1 MIWKHPQLWLI
12 PPTLAVLIATHF
24 SRKRISVEQQTTIR
38 YLAATVLYASSC
50 ADIFLRGVAVAP
62 WLPLVL
68 AGLSIL
74 GVLAGILLRV
84 RAFLY
89 LGTAFLLVAIF
100 TMIWYA
106 AVELERTWIWWVAG
120 IVTGIL
126 IITLFGLF
134 EKKRNDLLKLV
145 DHLKKWDA

>member
-1 MIWKHPQLWLI
+1 
-12 PPTLAVLIATHF
+12 
-24 SRKRISVEQQTTIR
+24 
-38 YLAATVLYASSC
+38 
-50 ADIFLRGVAVAP
+50 
-62 WLPLVL
+62 
-68 AGLSIL
+68 
-74 GVLAGILLRV
+74 LLRV